1 VRGHGVSVLAV
12 AVMALTGCSASP
24 TPEELAVDVLPAVEK
39 YLAEIDPEGQVRAVL
54 VHHGGEP
61 VVEHYVDSAA
71 EDYWD
76 TRSVTKSVVST
87 LIGIAIDEGHI
98 EDVQQTLG
106 ELLPSRVAEMS
117 DETAA

>member
-1 VRGHGVSVLAV
+1 MPTFTAMRNPISSSPVFSRWSLAVLAV

-54 VHHGGEP
+54 VLHDGEP

-76 TRSVTKSVVST
+76 RGRS
-87 LIGIAIDEGHI
+87 
-98 EDVQQTLG
+98 
-106 ELLPSRVAEMS
+106 PSPS
-117 DETAA
+117 